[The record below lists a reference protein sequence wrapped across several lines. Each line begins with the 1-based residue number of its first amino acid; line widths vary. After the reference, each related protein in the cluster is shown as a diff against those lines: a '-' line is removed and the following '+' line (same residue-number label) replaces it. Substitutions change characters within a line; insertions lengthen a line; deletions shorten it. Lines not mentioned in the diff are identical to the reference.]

1 MRPAHSPSAVTDSS
15 LSLASQLPQELHF
28 DFKICVDPDM
38 TIRCNS
44 YYTATLNHDTDYPTL
59 QGRHKV
65 DVVIIGGGFT
75 GVATAV
81 ELAEKGLKVAIVESH
96 KIGWG
101 ATGRNGGQVTGS
113 LSGDGAMRKQMR
125 AKLGDDV
132 DDFIWHLRWRGH
144 EIIRERVEKYA
155 IQCDLKHGHLHA
167 AYKPSHMVDLRKD
180 YDEAVRRGLGDEVS
194 LLDRSQVRDL
204 LQSELYHGAI
214 KNTRNMHLHPLNLCI
229 GEARAAESLG
239 AQIFENSEV
248 LEIIHGDTPGVRTA
262 HGQID
267 ANQVMLAGDV
277 YHKLEPGQLKGKIFP
292 AMGGIVTTAPLGDLA
307 QQINPEDLAV
317 YDCRFVL
324 DYYRLTADGRLLF
337 GGGANYSGKDS
348 RDIAA
353 ELRPCIERTFPALK
367 GVPIDYQWS
376 CAMGIVINRIP
387 QLGKLSDNV
396 WYCQGYSGHGIAT
409 THIMGEIMSRAIT
422 GQMEQFDTFAACQHI
437 RVPMGDLLGNPL
449 LAAGMWY
456 YQMLERLR

>member
-1 MRPAHSPSAVTDSS
+1 
-15 LSLASQLPQELHF
+15 
-28 DFKICVDPDM
+28 M
-38 TIRCNS
+38 TERCNS
-44 YYTATLNHDTDYPTL
+44 YYTATLNQDTDYPTL
-59 QGRHKV
+59 QGRHTV

-81 ELAEKGLKVAIVESH
+81 ELAEKGLKVAIVESN

-144 EIIRERVEKYA
+144 EIIKQRVEKYA
-155 IQCDLKHGHLHA
+155 IKCDLKHGHLHA
-167 AYKPSHMVDLRKD
+167 AYKPSHMPDLRND
-180 YDEAVRRGLGDEVS
+180 YEEAVRRGLGDEVS

-204 LQSELYHGAI
+204 LQSDLYHGAI

-239 AQIFENSEV
+239 ALIFENSEV
-248 LEIIHGDTPGVRTA
+248 LEIIHGDKPGIRTA

-267 ANQVMLAGDV
+267 AKQVMLAGDV
-277 YHKLEPGQLKGKIFP
+277 YHKLEPGKLKGKIFP

-307 QQINPEDLAV
+307 KQINPEDLAV

-348 RDIAA
+348 RDIAG
-353 ELRPCIERTFPALK
+353 ELRPCIEQTFPALK
-367 GVPIDYQWS
+367 GVQIDYQWS

-437 RVPMGDLLGNPL
+437 RVPMGDLLGNPM

-456 YQMLERLR
+456 YQMLEKLR

>member
-1 MRPAHSPSAVTDSS
+1 MTAALNPVTPAA
-15 LSLASQLPQELHF
+15 E
-28 DFKICVDPDM
+28 
-38 TIRCNS
+38 RCPS
-44 YYTATLNHDTDYPTL
+44 YYSATLNDETAYPTL
-59 QGRHKV
+59 QGQVSV

-75 GVATAV
+75 GVASAV
-81 ELAEKGLKVAIVESH
+81 ELAEKGLKVALVESH

-113 LSGDGAMRKQMR
+113 LSGDEAMRKQMR
-125 AKLGDDV
+125 RTLGDEV
-132 DDFIWHLRWRGH
+132 DDFIWQLRWRGH
-144 EIIRERVEKYA
+144 RIIRQRVDKYA
-155 IQCDLKHGHLHA
+155 IACDLKHGHLHA
-167 AYKPSHMVDLRKD
+167 AYKPSHLAGLRAD
-180 YDEAVRRGLGDEVS
+180 YEEAVRRGMGDEVS
-194 LLDRSQVRDL
+194 LLDQQQLREVLDSP
-204 LQSELYHGAI
+204 LYHGAI
-214 KNTRNMHLHPLNLCI
+214 KNTRNLHLHPLNLCI

-239 AQIFENSEV
+239 ALIFEHSEV
-248 LEIIHGDTPGVRTA
+248 LQIVHGERPAVITA
-262 HGQID
+262 QGRID
-267 ANQVMLAGDV
+267 ARQVLLAGDV
-277 YHKLEPGQLKGKIFP
+277 YHKLEPKQLKGKIFP

-307 QQINPEDLAV
+307 KRLNPQDLAV

-324 DYYRLTADGRLLF
+324 DYYRMTADGRLLF

-348 RDIAA
+348 RDIAG

-367 GVPIDYQWS
+367 GVAIDFQWS

-409 THIMGEIMSRAIT
+409 SHIMGEIMAQAIT
-422 GQMEQFDTFAACQHI
+422 GHLGDYDTFAACQHI
-437 RVPMGDLLGNPL
+437 RVPFGDQLGNPM

>member
-1 MRPAHSPSAVTDSS
+1 
-15 LSLASQLPQELHF
+15 
-28 DFKICVDPDM
+28 M
-38 TIRCNS
+38 TERCNS
-44 YYTATLNHDTDYPTL
+44 YYTATLNQDTDYPTL
-59 QGRHKV
+59 QGRQTV

-81 ELAEKGLKVAIVESH
+81 ELTEKGLKVAIVESN

-144 EIIRERVEKYA
+144 EIIKQRVEKYG
-155 IQCDLKHGHLHA
+155 IKCDLKHGHLHA
-167 AYKPSHMVDLRKD
+167 AYKPSHMPDLRND
-180 YDEAVRRGLGDEVS
+180 YEEAVRRGLGDEVS

-204 LQSELYHGAI
+204 LQSDLYHGAI

-239 AQIFENSEV
+239 ALIFENSEV
-248 LEIIHGDTPGVRTA
+248 LEIIHGDKPGIRTA

-267 ANQVMLAGDV
+267 AKQVMLAGDV
-277 YHKLEPGQLKGKIFP
+277 YHKLEPGKLKGKIFP

-307 QQINPEDLAV
+307 KQINPEDLAV

-348 RDIAA
+348 RDIAG
-353 ELRPCIERTFPALK
+353 ELRPCIEQTFPALK
-367 GVPIDYQWS
+367 GVQIDYQWS

-422 GQMEQFDTFAACQHI
+422 GQMEQFDTFAGCQHI
-437 RVPMGDLLGNPL
+437 RVPMGDLLGNPM

-456 YQMLERLR
+456 YQMLEKLR

>member
-1 MRPAHSPSAVTDSS
+1 MTAAFNPVTPAA
-15 LSLASQLPQELHF
+15 E
-28 DFKICVDPDM
+28 
-38 TIRCNS
+38 RCPS
-44 YYTATLNHDTDYPTL
+44 YYSATLNQETHYPTL
-59 QGRHKV
+59 QGNHQV

-75 GVATAV
+75 GVASAV

-113 LSGDGAMRKQMR
+113 LSGDEAMRKQMR
-125 AKLGDDV
+125 RSLGDEV
-132 DDFIWHLRWRGH
+132 DDFIWQLRWRGH
-144 EIIRERVEKYA
+144 TIIQQRVEKYA
-155 IQCDLKHGHLHA
+155 IACDLKRGHLHA
-167 AYKPSHMVDLRKD
+167 AYKPSHLAGLRAD
-180 YDEAVRRGLGDEVS
+180 YEEAVRRGMGDEVS
-194 LLDRSQVRDL
+194 LLDRHQLGEL
-204 LQSELYHGAI
+204 LESPLYQGAI
-214 KNTRNMHLHPLNLCI
+214 KNTRNLHLHPLNLCI

-239 AQIFENSEV
+239 ALIFEHSEV
-248 LEIIHGDTPGVRTA
+248 LQIVHGERPAVITA
-262 HGQID
+262 QGRID
-267 ANQVMLAGDV
+267 ARQVLLAGDV
-277 YHKLEPGQLKGKIFP
+277 YHKLEPKQLKGKIFP

-307 QQINPEDLAV
+307 KRLNPQDLAV

-324 DYYRLTADGRLLF
+324 DYYRMTADGRLLF

-348 RDIAA
+348 RDIAG

-367 GVPIDYQWS
+367 GVAIDFQWS

-409 THIMGEIMSRAIT
+409 SHIMGEIMARAIT
-422 GQMEQFDTFAACQHI
+422 GQLGDYDTFAACRHI
-437 RVPMGDLLGNPL
+437 RVPFGDQLGNPM

-456 YQMLERLR
+456 YQMLEKLR

>member
-1 MRPAHSPSAVTDSS
+1 
-15 LSLASQLPQELHF
+15 
-28 DFKICVDPDM
+28 M
-38 TIRCNS
+38 TARSNS
-44 YYTATLNHDTDYPTL
+44 YYTATLNQETDYPTL
-59 QGRHKV
+59 HGQHQV

-81 ELAEKGLKVAIVESH
+81 ELAEQGLKVAIVESH

-113 LSGDGAMRKQMR
+113 LSGDDAMRKQMR
-125 AKLGDDV
+125 KTLGNDV
-132 DDFIWHLRWRGH
+132 DDFIWQLRWRGH
-144 EIIRERVEKYA
+144 EIIRRRVEKYA
-155 IQCDLKHGHLHA
+155 IACDLRHGHLHA
-167 AYKPSHMVDLRKD
+167 AYKPGHMNGLRHD
-180 YDEAVRRGLGDEVS
+180 HDEAVRRGMGDKVT
-194 LLDRSQVRDL
+194 LLDRSQVRDI
-204 LQSELYHGAI
+204 LQTDLYYGAI
-214 KNTRNMHLHPLNLCI
+214 KNTRNLHLHPLNLCI
-229 GEARAAESLG
+229 GEARAAEGLG
-239 AQIFENSEV
+239 ALIFENSEV
-248 LEIIHGDTPGVRTA
+248 VQIVHCDRPAVITA
-262 HGQID
+262 HGRID
-267 ANQVMLAGDV
+267 AKQVMLAGDV
-277 YHKLEPGQLKGKIFP
+277 YHRLEPGKLKGKIFP
-292 AMGGIVTTAPLGDLA
+292 AMGGIVTTAPLGTLA
-307 QQINPEDLAV
+307 TELNPENLAV

-324 DYYRLTADGRLLF
+324 DYYRMTADGRLLF
-337 GGGANYSGKDS
+337 GGGANYSGRDS

-367 GVPIDYQWS
+367 GVAIDYQWS

-422 GQMEQFDTFAACQHI
+422 GHLEQFDTFAACQHI
-437 RVPMGDLLGNPL
+437 RVPMGDVLGNPM

>member
-1 MRPAHSPSAVTDSS
+1 
-15 LSLASQLPQELHF
+15 
-28 DFKICVDPDM
+28 M
-38 TIRCNS
+38 TARSNS
-44 YYTATLNHDTDYPTL
+44 YYTATLNQETDYPTL
-59 QGRHKV
+59 HGQHQV

-81 ELAEKGLKVAIVESH
+81 ELAEQGLKVAIVESH

-113 LSGDGAMRKQMR
+113 LSGDATMRKQMR
-125 AKLGDDV
+125 NTLGNDV

-144 EIIRERVEKYA
+144 EIIRRRVEKYA
-155 IQCDLKHGHLHA
+155 IACDLRHGHLHA
-167 AYKPSHMVDLRKD
+167 AYKPGHMNGLKHD
-180 YDEAVRRGLGDEVS
+180 YDEAIRRGMGDEVT
-194 LLDRSQVRDL
+194 LLNRSQLRDI
-204 LQSELYHGAI
+204 LQTDLYYGAI

-229 GEARAAESLG
+229 GEARAAEGMG
-239 AQIFENSEV
+239 ALMFENSEV
-248 LEIIHGDTPGVRTA
+248 LQIVHGDQPAVVTA
-262 HGQID
+262 HGRIN
-267 ANQVMLAGDV
+267 ARQVMLAGDV
-277 YHKLEPGQLKGKIFP
+277 YHRLEPGKLKGKIFP
-292 AMGGIVTTAPLGDLA
+292 AMGGIVTTAPLGPLA
-307 QQINPEDLAV
+307 TELNPENLAV

-324 DYYRLTADGRLLF
+324 DYYRMTADGRLLF

-367 GVPIDYQWS
+367 GVAIDYQWS

-422 GQMEQFDTFAACQHI
+422 GHLEQFDTFAACQHI
-437 RVPMGDLLGNPL
+437 RVPMGDVFGNPM

>member
-1 MRPAHSPSAVTDSS
+1 
-15 LSLASQLPQELHF
+15 
-28 DFKICVDPDM
+28 M

-125 AKLGDDV
+125 QKLGDDV

-239 AQIFENSEV
+239 ALIFENSEV
-248 LEIIHGDTPGVRTA
+248 LEIINGDTPGVRTA

-307 QQINPEDLAV
+307 KQINPEDLAV

>member
-1 MRPAHSPSAVTDSS
+1 MTAALNPVTPAA
-15 LSLASQLPQELHF
+15 E
-28 DFKICVDPDM
+28 
-38 TIRCNS
+38 RCPS
-44 YYTATLNHDTDYPTL
+44 YYSATLNDETAYPTL
-59 QGRHKV
+59 QGQVSV

-75 GVATAV
+75 GVASAV
-81 ELAEKGLKVAIVESH
+81 ELAEKGLKVALVESH

-113 LSGDGAMRKQMR
+113 LSGDEAMRKQMR
-125 AKLGDDV
+125 RTLGDEV
-132 DDFIWHLRWRGH
+132 DDFIWQLRWRGH
-144 EIIRERVEKYA
+144 RIIRQRVDKYA
-155 IQCDLKHGHLHA
+155 IACDLKHGHLHA
-167 AYKPSHMVDLRKD
+167 AYKPSHLAGLRAD
-180 YDEAVRRGLGDEVS
+180 YEEAVRRGMGDEVS
-194 LLDRSQVRDL
+194 LLDQQQLREVLDSP
-204 LQSELYHGAI
+204 LYHGAI
-214 KNTRNMHLHPLNLCI
+214 KNTRNLHLHPLNLCI

-239 AQIFENSEV
+239 ALIFEHSEV
-248 LEIIHGDTPGVRTA
+248 LQIVHGERPAVITA
-262 HGQID
+262 QGRID
-267 ANQVMLAGDV
+267 ARQVLLAGDV
-277 YHKLEPGQLKGKIFP
+277 YHKLEPKQLKGKIFP

-307 QQINPEDLAV
+307 KRLNPQNLAV

-324 DYYRLTADGRLLF
+324 DYYRMTADGRLLF

-348 RDIAA
+348 RDIAG

-367 GVPIDYQWS
+367 GVAIDFQWS

-409 THIMGEIMSRAIT
+409 SHIMGEIMAQAIT
-422 GQMEQFDTFAACQHI
+422 GHLGDYDTFAACQHI
-437 RVPMGDLLGNPL
+437 RVPFGDQLGNPM

>member
-1 MRPAHSPSAVTDSS
+1 MTAAFNPVTPAA
-15 LSLASQLPQELHF
+15 E
-28 DFKICVDPDM
+28 
-38 TIRCNS
+38 RCPS
-44 YYTATLNHDTDYPTL
+44 YYSATLNDETAYPTL
-59 QGRHKV
+59 QGQVSV

-75 GVATAV
+75 GVASAV
-81 ELAEKGLKVAIVESH
+81 ELAEKGLKVALVESH

-113 LSGDGAMRKQMR
+113 LSGDEAMRKQMR
-125 AKLGDDV
+125 RTLGDEV
-132 DDFIWHLRWRGH
+132 DDFIWQLRWRGH
-144 EIIRERVEKYA
+144 RIIRQRVDKYA
-155 IQCDLKHGHLHA
+155 IACDLKHGHLHA
-167 AYKPSHMVDLRKD
+167 AYKPSHLAGLRAD
-180 YDEAVRRGLGDEVS
+180 YEEAVRRGMGDEVS
-194 LLDRSQVRDL
+194 LLDQQQLREVLDSP
-204 LQSELYHGAI
+204 LYHGAI
-214 KNTRNMHLHPLNLCI
+214 KNTRNLHLHPLNLCI

-239 AQIFENSEV
+239 ALIFEHSEV
-248 LEIIHGDTPGVRTA
+248 LQIVHGERPAVITA
-262 HGQID
+262 QGRID
-267 ANQVMLAGDV
+267 ARQVLLAGDV
-277 YHKLEPGQLKGKIFP
+277 YHKLEPKQLKGKIFP

-307 QQINPEDLAV
+307 KRLNPQDLAV

-324 DYYRLTADGRLLF
+324 DYYRMTADGRVLF

-348 RDIAA
+348 RDIAG

-367 GVPIDYQWS
+367 GVAIDFQWS

-409 THIMGEIMSRAIT
+409 SHIMGEIMAQAIT
-422 GQMEQFDTFAACQHI
+422 GHLGDYDTFAACQHI
-437 RVPMGDLLGNPL
+437 RVPFGDQLGNPM

>member
-1 MRPAHSPSAVTDSS
+1 
-15 LSLASQLPQELHF
+15 
-28 DFKICVDPDM
+28 M
-38 TIRCNS
+38 TERCNS
-44 YYTATLNHDTDYPTL
+44 YYTATLNQDTDYPTL

-81 ELAEKGLKVAIVESH
+81 ELAEKGLKVAIVESN

-113 LSGDGAMRKQMR
+113 LSGDDAMRKQMR
-125 AKLGDDV
+125 PKLGDEV

-144 EIIRERVEKYA
+144 EIIKQRVEKYA
-155 IQCDLKHGHLHA
+155 IPCDLKHGHLHA
-167 AYKPSHMVDLRKD
+167 AYKPSHMTGLRSD
-180 YDEAVRRGLGDEVS
+180 YEEAVHRGLGDEVS

-204 LQSELYHGAI
+204 LQSDLYHGAI

-239 AQIFENSEV
+239 ALIFENSEV
-248 LEIIHGDTPGVRTA
+248 LEIIHGDMPGVRTA

-307 QQINPEDLAV
+307 KQINPEDLAV

-353 ELRPCIERTFPALK
+353 ELRPCIEQTFPALK
-367 GVPIDYQWS
+367 GVQIDYQWS

-456 YQMLERLR
+456 YQMLEKLR

>member
-1 MRPAHSPSAVTDSS
+1 
-15 LSLASQLPQELHF
+15 
-28 DFKICVDPDM
+28 M
-38 TIRCNS
+38 TERCNS
-44 YYTATLNHDTDYPTL
+44 YYTATLNQDTDYPTL
-59 QGRHKV
+59 QGRHTV

-81 ELAEKGLKVAIVESH
+81 ELAEKGLKVAIVESN

-144 EIIRERVEKYA
+144 EIIKQRVEKYA
-155 IQCDLKHGHLHA
+155 IKCDLKHGHLHA
-167 AYKPSHMVDLRKD
+167 AYKPSHMPDLRND
-180 YDEAVRRGLGDEVS
+180 YEEAVRRGLGDEVS

-204 LQSELYHGAI
+204 LQSDLYHGAI

-239 AQIFENSEV
+239 ALIFENSEV
-248 LEIIHGDTPGVRTA
+248 LEIIHGEAPHKSPGVRTA

-267 ANQVMLAGDV
+267 AKQVMLAGDV
-277 YHKLEPGQLKGKIFP
+277 YHKLEPGKLKGKIFP

-307 QQINPEDLAV
+307 KQINPEDLAV

-348 RDIAA
+348 RDIAG
-353 ELRPCIERTFPALK
+353 ELRPCIEQTFPALK
-367 GVPIDYQWS
+367 GVQIDYQWS

-437 RVPMGDLLGNPL
+437 RVPMGDLLGNPM

-456 YQMLERLR
+456 YQMLEKLR

>member
-1 MRPAHSPSAVTDSS
+1 
-15 LSLASQLPQELHF
+15 
-28 DFKICVDPDM
+28 M
-38 TIRCNS
+38 TERCNS
-44 YYTATLNHDTDYPTL
+44 YYTATLNQDTHYPTL
-59 QGRHKV
+59 QGRHAV

-81 ELAEKGLKVAIVESH
+81 ELAEKGLKVAIVESN

-144 EIIRERVEKYA
+144 EIIKQRVEKYA

-167 AYKPSHMVDLRKD
+167 AYKPSHMTDLRND
-180 YDEAVRRGLGDEVS
+180 YEEAVRRGLGDEVS

-204 LQSELYHGAI
+204 LQSDLYHGAI

-239 AQIFENSEV
+239 ALIFENSEV
-248 LEIIHGDTPGVRTA
+248 LEIIHGDTPRVRTA

-267 ANQVMLAGDV
+267 AKQVMLAGDV

-292 AMGGIVTTAPLGDLA
+292 AMGGIVTTAPLGELA
-307 QQINPEDLAV
+307 RQINPEDLAV

-348 RDIAA
+348 RDIAG
-353 ELRPCIERTFPALK
+353 ELRPCIEQTFPALK
-367 GVPIDYQWS
+367 GVQIDYQWS

-422 GQMEQFDTFAACQHI
+422 GQLEQFDTFAACQHI
-437 RVPMGDLLGNPL
+437 RVPMGDWLGNPM

-456 YQMLERLR
+456 YQMLEKLR

>member
-1 MRPAHSPSAVTDSS
+1 
-15 LSLASQLPQELHF
+15 
-28 DFKICVDPDM
+28 M
-38 TIRCNS
+38 TQRCNS

-59 QGRHKV
+59 QGRHRV

-113 LSGDGAMRKQMR
+113 LSGDEAMRKQMR
-125 AKLGDDV
+125 RTIGDDV
-132 DDFIWHLRWRGH
+132 DDFIWNLRWRGH
-144 EIIRERVEKYA
+144 QIIQQRVEKYGIA
-155 IQCDLKHGHLHA
+155 CDLKHGHLHA
-167 AYKPSHMVDLRKD
+167 AYKPAHMVGLRKD
-180 YDEAVRRGLGDEVS
+180 YEEAVHRGMGDEVS

-204 LQSELYHGAI
+204 LQSNLYHGAI

-239 AQIFENSEV
+239 ALIFENSEV
-248 LEIIHGDTPGVRTA
+248 LEIIHGDGLHKSPGVRTA

-267 ANQVMLAGDV
+267 ANQVLLAGDV
-277 YHKLEPGQLKGKIFP
+277 YHKLEPGKLKGKIFP
-292 AMGGIVTTAPLGDLA
+292 AMGGIVTTEPLGDLA
-307 QQINPEDLAV
+307 RQINPEDLAV

-353 ELRPCIERTFPALK
+353 ELRPCIEQTFPALK
-367 GVPIDYQWS
+367 GVAIDYQWS

-409 THIMGEIMSRAIT
+409 THIMGEIMGRAIT
-422 GQMEQFDTFAACQHI
+422 GKLEQFDTFAACQHI
-437 RVPMGDLLGNPL
+437 RVPMGDLLGNPM

>member
-1 MRPAHSPSAVTDSS
+1 
-15 LSLASQLPQELHF
+15 
-28 DFKICVDPDM
+28 M
-38 TIRCNS
+38 TARSNS
-44 YYTATLNHDTDYPTL
+44 YYTATLNHETDYPTL
-59 QGRHKV
+59 HGQHQV

-81 ELAEKGLKVAIVESH
+81 ELAEQGLKVAIVESH

-113 LSGDGAMRKQMR
+113 LSGDDAMRKQMR
-125 AKLGDDV
+125 NTLGNDV

-144 EIIRERVEKYA
+144 EIIRRRVEKYA
-155 IQCDLKHGHLHA
+155 IACDLRNGHLHA
-167 AYKPSHMVDLRKD
+167 AYKPGHMTGLKHD
-180 YDEAVRRGLGDEVS
+180 YDEAVRRGMGDEVT
-194 LLDRSQVRDL
+194 LLDRSQLRDI
-204 LQSELYHGAI
+204 LQTDLYYGAI

-229 GEARAAESLG
+229 GEARAAEGLG
-239 AQIFENSEV
+239 ALIFENSEV
-248 LEIIHGDTPGVRTA
+248 LQIVHGDRPAVVTA
-262 HGQID
+262 HGRID
-267 ANQVMLAGDV
+267 ARQVMLAGDV
-277 YHKLEPGQLKGKIFP
+277 YHRLEPGKLKGKIFP
-292 AMGGIVTTAPLGDLA
+292 AMGGIVTTAPLGTLA
-307 QQINPEDLAV
+307 TELNRENLAV

-324 DYYRLTADGRLLF
+324 DYYRMTADGRLLF

-353 ELRPCIERTFPALK
+353 ELRPCIERTFPTLK
-367 GVPIDYQWS
+367 GVAIDYQWS

-422 GQMEQFDTFAACQHI
+422 GHLEQFDTFAACQHI
-437 RVPMGDLLGNPL
+437 RVPMGDVFGNPM

-456 YQMLERLR
+456 YQMLEKLR